1 MKPYEN
7 ILLITDLDGTL
18 VPHGGRVSD
27 ENRRAIE
34 TFTAGGGCFGIATGR
49 TPEDSVGFVKG
60 LPIQAPSIFYNG
72 AMLYDWQRK
81 TPLCVRPLPS
91 PPEDPA
97 CWPRFAAACQQL
109 LPTACIE
116 IYTADGCHIITD
128 PAYDDPRLAKEFFHI
143 VHTALAPLSNPQET
157 PWLKFFVNDTPAQLR
172 RLEAAVH
179 AQHMDALATIFYS
192 EVNYFEFVAKDASK
206 GAMLEELRRLPAG
219 SGKIIIA
226 AGDFL
231 NDNEMLRAA
240 DVGVAS
246 GNAHAATKAAA
257 DLVGCAASDHLMA
270 WILENVIKKRAFLRA

>member
-1 MKPYEN
+1 MHKE
-7 ILLITDLDGTL
+7 LATL
-18 VPHGGRVSD
+18 SD
-27 ENRRAIE
+27 
-34 TFTAGGGCFGIATGR
+34 
-49 TPEDSVGFVKG
+49 
-60 LPIQAPSIFYNG
+60 
-72 AMLYDWQRK
+72 
-81 TPLCVRPLPS
+81 
-91 PPEDPA
+91 
-97 CWPRFAAACQQL
+97 
-109 LPTACIE
+109 
-116 IYTADGCHIITD
+116 
-128 PAYDDPRLAKEFFHI
+128 
-143 VHTALAPLSNPQET
+143 PQET

-179 AQHMDALATIFYS
+179 AQHMDALATTFYS